1 MINLDEDALICDF
14 AETYHIYDY
23 RSLPVRLAA
32 TLAAGLR
39 AESRIRMKMSGIP
52 VRQDTLLL
60 ASITDQVAL
69 FRYSFTEDA
78 KKKQNRPNSVV
89 AELLGEPS
97 KKKQAGVVGFD
108 TPEEFEAALAR
119 IRGE

>member
-1 MINLDEDALICDF
+1 MVNLDEDALICDF

-39 AESRIRMKMSGIP
+39 AESRIKMKMSGIP

-69 FRYSFTEDA
+69 FRYGFTEDA

-97 KKKQAGVVGFD
+97 KKKEAGVVGFN

>member
-1 MINLDEDALICDF
+1 MNLDEDALVCDF

-39 AESRIRMKMSGIP
+39 ADSRIRMKLTDMP

-60 ASITDQVAL
+60 ATLADQVAL
-69 FRYSFTEDA
+69 FRYGFSKDA
-78 KKKQNRPNSVV
+78 NSGANKPASIV
-89 AELLGEPS
+89 AELLGEPER
-97 KKKQAGVVGFD
+97 KQAGVTGFD
-108 TPEEFEAALAR
+108 TPEEFERALAR
-119 IRGE
+119 IKGE